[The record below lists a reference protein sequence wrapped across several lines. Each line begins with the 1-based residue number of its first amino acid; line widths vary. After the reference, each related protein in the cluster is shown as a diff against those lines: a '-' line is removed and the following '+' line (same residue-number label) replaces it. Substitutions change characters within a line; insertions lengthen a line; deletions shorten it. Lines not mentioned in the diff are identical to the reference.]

1 MAKVR
6 KVRDERDARSLLAK
20 VEASGGEIGAW
31 SRAHGVDG
39 RSLRAWHLN
48 LARGQHGGGAGRR
61 VRTDSSQVSPVRLVE
76 LLPRETAPGA
86 RYVVRVGAF
95 AVELGDDFREE
106 TLGRVLAVLASC

>member
-48 LARGQHGGGAGRR
+48 LARGQLGGGADRRGRK
-61 VRTDSSQVSPVRLVE
+61 VLSPVAPVRLVE

>member
-1 MAKVR
+1 MSPVA
-6 KVRDERDARSLLAK
+6 
-20 VEASGGEIGAW
+20 
-31 SRAHGVDG
+31 
-39 RSLRAWHLN
+39 
-48 LARGQHGGGAGRR
+48 
-61 VRTDSSQVSPVRLVE
+61 PVRLVE